1 MRFSRQ
7 LLLLATCL
15 LLSVAASAADEPGPE
30 DIILDL
36 PYGVVLFD
44 FYQQN
49 YFTSLVN
56 LIKAQN
62 DDSVPQ
68 HEAEA
73 ELLRGGLYLS
83 YGMRGRAEEIFKNV
97 LDSEPRQDVKNRAW
111 YYLARIAYQRGLPE
125 NALSYLDKIRGE
137 LPDTLVGRDQ
147 LMAAIINIQQGDFLD
162 AYSGLSEWEGEA
174 DIKHYVEYNRGVAAL
189 RLGDTDK
196 GTDILDLLGRQK
208 FSSDEFEL
216 LALKD
221 RANLAV
227 GMHLLRQESPEKARF
242 YLDRV
247 RLNGPFANE
256 ALLAA
261 GWADARNEFYQP
273 AMIPWNELASRNVL
287 DPAVQESLFAIPYAM
302 AKAGGFKQAA
312 AGYQQALDIFRT
324 EQEKLKAG
332 IELVKEGG
340 YLDDLLSSAEKIEM
354 GWLRELKVVN
364 EAPQPWYLDELLSSH
379 RVQES
384 LKNYRDLL
392 FLDYNLTT
400 WDESIDS
407 FDEMLSLRERRF
419 ETVVPAAQTKLSE
432 NEQENLQNKFALL
445 NQLYLSAS
453 EKEKLR
459 LLATPAELQK
469 LQRLDKLQQLIAKHP
484 NARAHAY
491 LLGRVDFL
499 KGILFWDIY
508 NTLEKRERSSSRAL
522 QELETEFDQ
531 SRKFI
536 ESINR
541 LMADLPAGFEGFAEK
556 IQSKRTDLTGAREKL
571 ESVTE
576 KQKAQLTQVVVAE
589 LEQHVARIDE
599 LKLQAAFA
607 LAQIYDQD
615 SEKEEDDEEQPQ
627 NNRGVAR

>member
-1 MRFSRQ
+1 MKFTRQ
-7 LLLLATCL
+7 LLTAAMCL
-15 LLSVAASAADEPGPE
+15 LVSTTYSQAEPGPD

-56 LIKAQN
+56 LLKAQQ
-62 DDSVPQ
+62 DESVPQ
-68 HEAEA
+68 HAAEA

-83 YGMRGRAEEIFKNV
+83 YGMRGRAEEIFKDV
-97 LDSEPRQDVKNRAW
+97 LEIEPRQEVKNRAW
-111 YYLARIAYQRGLPE
+111 YYLARIAYQRGLSE
-125 NALSYLDKIRGE
+125 NALFYLSSIKGE

-147 LMAAIINIQQGDFLD
+147 LMAAIINIQQGDYLD
-162 AYSGLSEWEGEA
+162 AYSGLSDWEGES
-174 DIKHYVEYNRGVAAL
+174 DIQYYVDYNRGVAAL
-189 RLGDTDK
+189 RLGDTDT

-208 FSSDEFEL
+208 FASEEFEL
-216 LALKD
+216 LAVKD

-227 GMHLLRQESPEKARF
+227 GLHLLRNEEPEKARF
-242 YLDRV
+242 YLDRI
-247 RLNGPFANE
+247 RLDGPFANE

-273 AMIPWNELASRNVL
+273 AMIPWNELASRNTL

-302 AKAGGFKQAA
+302 AKAGGHKQAA
-312 AGYQQALDIFRT
+312 AGYQQALDTFRG
-324 EQEKLKAG
+324 EQEKLKAS
-332 IELVKEGG
+332 IEDVKAGD
-340 YLDDLLSSAEKIEM
+340 YLDVLLSSAEKIEM

-364 EAPQPWYLDELLSSH
+364 NAPQPWYLDDLLSSH

-384 LKNYRDLL
+384 LKNYRDLQ
-392 FLDYNLTT
+392 FLDYNLRT

-419 ETVVPAAQTKLSE
+419 DTVVPQAQAKLSE
-432 NEQENLQNKFALL
+432 NEQENLQNKFTLL
-445 NQLYLSAS
+445 NQLYLSAT

-469 LQRLDKLQQLIAKHP
+469 LQRLDELQRLIAKHP
-484 NARAHAY
+484 NARAHEY

-508 NTLEKRERSSSRAL
+508 NTLEKRERASGRAL
-522 QELETEFDQ
+522 QDLETEFDQ
-531 SRKFI
+531 SQEFMQ
-536 ESINR
+536 SINA
-541 LMADLPAGFEGFAEK
+541 LMATLPAGFEGFAAK
-556 IQSKRTDLTGAREKL
+556 IQSKRSALSSAHEKL
-571 ESVTE
+571 DTVMD
-576 KQKAQLTQVVVAE
+576 KQRSHLTQVVVEE
-589 LEQHVARIDE
+589 LEGHVDRIDE

-615 SEKEEDDEEQPQ
+615 SEKDEDDEDEQRS
-627 NNRGVAR
+627 NRGVAR

>member
-1 MRFSRQ
+1 MNFLRHI
-7 LLLLATCL
+7 L
-15 LLSVAASAADEPGPE
+15 LLSICMLLSAIATAADEPGPE

-56 LIKAQN
+56 LIKAQE
-62 DDSVPQ
+62 DQSVPQ
-68 HEAEA
+68 HAAEA

-97 LDSEPRQDVKNRAW
+97 LEIESRQAVKNRAW
-111 YYLARIAYQRGLPE
+111 YYLARIAYQRGLAE
-125 NALSYLDKIRGE
+125 NALSYLAKIKGD
-137 LPDTLVGRDQ
+137 LPDSLVGRDQ
-147 LMAAIINIQQGDFLD
+147 LMAAIINIQQGDYLN
-162 AYSGLSEWEGEA
+162 AYSGLSDWDGE
-174 DIKHYVEYNRGVAAL
+174 DEIKYYVDYNRGVAAM

-208 FSSDEFEL
+208 FATEQVEL

-221 RANLAV
+221 RANLAI
-227 GMHLLRQESPEKARF
+227 GMHLLRKENPEKARF

-261 GWADARNEFYQP
+261 GWADARSEFYQP

-302 AKAGGFKQAA
+302 AKAGGYKQAA
-312 AGYQQALDIFRT
+312 AGYQLALETFKT
-324 EQEKLKAG
+324 EQEKLKAS
-332 IELVKEGG
+332 IEQVKEGV

-364 EAPQPWYLDELLSSH
+364 NAPQPWYLDELLSSH

-392 FLDYNLTT
+392 FLDYNLQT

-407 FDEMLSLRERRF
+407 FDEMLSLRKRRF
-419 ETVVPAAQTKLSE
+419 ETVVPIAQAKLSD

-445 NQLYLSAS
+445 NQVYLTAT
-453 EKEKLR
+453 EKQKLR
-459 LLATPAELQK
+459 LLATPVELKK
-469 LQRLDKLQQLIAKHP
+469 LQRLDKLQELISKHP
-484 NARAHAY
+484 NARAHEY

-508 NTLEKRERSSSRAL
+508 NTLEKRERTSGRAL

-531 SRKFI
+531 SRDFI
-536 ESINR
+536 LSINS

-556 IQSKRTDLTGAREKL
+556 IQAKRADLTAAHAKL
-571 ESVTE
+571 DEVTE
-576 KQKAQLTQVVVAE
+576 KQRAQLTQVIVGE
-589 LEQHVARIDE
+589 LEQHVGRIDE

-615 SEKEEDDEEQPQ
+615 SEQEDDDNEPVES
-627 NNRGVAR
+627 NRGVAR